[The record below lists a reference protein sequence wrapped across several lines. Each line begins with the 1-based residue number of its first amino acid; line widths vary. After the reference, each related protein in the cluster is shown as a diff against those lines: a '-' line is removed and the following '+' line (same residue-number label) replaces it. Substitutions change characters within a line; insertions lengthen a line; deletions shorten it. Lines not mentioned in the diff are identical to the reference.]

1 VPSISFQ
8 GRLRQI
14 LANIAKFPRPLDQRP
29 LATWCQGG
37 RSGGPTLGAGG
48 FQNRIPAHPQ
58 SPERHVCH
66 ASSQRTGNARAPP
79 PPTRKCAIAL
89 RVGLRTRL
97 PAIGASRRTPTCC
110 ATRAGISSPTM
121 ATTRERSK
129 RIWGIAI
136 FRIRRAIPR
145 WRRSDSRNFFEIDQ
159 GECIWRWRE
168 TRAAV
173 SRRLSQL

>member
-1 VPSISFQ
+1 MVSGRPKWWTYAGSRWISKPHPCTSAEPRTA
-8 GRLRQI
+8 RLPRI
-14 LANIAKFPRPLDQRP
+14 LSADGK
-29 LATWCQGG
+29 C
-37 RSGGPTLGAGG
+37 
-48 FQNRIPAHPQ
+48 
-58 SPERHVCH
+58 
-66 ASSQRTGNARAPP
+66 ASSAATNAKVRNRPSCWSPNAAPRYRRP
-79 PPTRKCAIAL
+79 
-89 RVGLRTRL
+89 VS
-97 PAIGASRRTPTCC
+97 PAWSSGQPWRPIWASRRTPTCC